1 MSNSKPR
8 AVSFDEASAF
18 VLGGT
23 SGIGLAV
30 ARSLQDKGVRQ
41 IMLAARSSERGKAA
55 IEALRGP
62 AEIQFFSCDAMD
74 ATSVSNGVAA
84 AEAAFGAVDIAVSAT
99 TAESMLALVG
109 NMGMRDIE
117 LGLTGIALPPMHLA
131 KAVLAGMKSRG
142 GGVIIS
148 IASDAAKVPTPG
160 EAVIGA
166 AMAAI
171 TMFSRTL
178 AMEAKR
184 DGIRVNVVTPSLVT
198 GTGSEQRILA
208 SPFAARVF
216 AKAAEKA
223 ALGLPDAAEIAE
235 LVTYL
240 ASPATARL
248 TGQVVSLN
256 GGISAA

>member
-1 MSNSKPR
+1 MSETSPR
-8 AVSFDEASAF
+8 VVAFDEASAF

-30 ARSLQDKGVRQ
+30 ARVLQDKGVRR
-41 IMLAARSSERGKAA
+41 IMLAARNAQRGQSA
-55 IEALRGP
+55 IQALRGP
-62 AEIQFFSCDAMD
+62 ADIRFIACDATD
-74 ATSVSNGVAA
+74 GASVAAGVAA
-84 AEAAFGAVDIAVSAT
+84 AQAAFGAVDIAVSAT
-99 TAESMLALVG
+99 TAETMLGLVG
-109 NMGMRDIE
+109 NLEMRDIE
-117 LGLTGIALPPMHLA
+117 RGLSGIALPPLYLA
-131 KAVLAGMKSRG
+131 KAVLAGMKARG
-142 GGVIIS
+142 GGAIVS
-148 IASDAAKVPTPG
+148 VASDAAKVATPG

-171 TMFSRTL
+171 AMFSRTL

-208 SPFAARVF
+208 SPFAAKIF
-216 AKAAEKA
+216 AKATEKA

-235 LVTYL
+235 LVAYL
-240 ASPATARL
+240 VSPAAARL